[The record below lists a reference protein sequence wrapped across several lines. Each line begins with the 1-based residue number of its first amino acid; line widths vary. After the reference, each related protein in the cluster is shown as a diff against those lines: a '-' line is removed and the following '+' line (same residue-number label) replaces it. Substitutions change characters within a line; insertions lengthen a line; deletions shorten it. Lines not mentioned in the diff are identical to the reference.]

1 MPRHRLYTRVFSFN
15 FVKMPM
21 LRPLSLSLAAL
32 CSLALS
38 VPVHAADDDAIV
50 PDRPDFV
57 ESSKVVGKGRLQI
70 ETSAQWERRR
80 DDDLHSRTLTTPT
93 LLRIGLGER
102 AELRIETEGRS
113 IEHDA
118 DPATGEH
125 AVIAGWADTE
135 LGVKWHLAD
144 GQGGSPSLGVLLHAA
159 LPSGSGALRG
169 HGVRPSLRLS
179 AEWELPNDYSL
190 AVMPGVAGETD
201 DDGRRYAYGILA
213 ASLGRDFGERA
224 HGFLELAAP
233 QIARATHGGSQLF
246 VDTGMS
252 WLVNKDCQ
260 VDFAVSHGL
269 NHRTPDLGI
278 AFGLSLR
285 R

>member
-1 MPRHRLYTRVFSFN
+1 MSARQPFR
-15 FVKMPM
+15 
-21 LRPLSLSLAAL
+21 LSLALL
-32 CSLALS
+32 CSAGLFAAGA
-38 VPVHAADDDAIV
+38 VHAADDDAIA

-70 ETSAQWERRR
+70 ETSAQWDRQR
-80 DDDLHSRTLTTPT
+80 DDALHSRTLTTPT
-93 LLRIGLGER
+93 LLRIGVGER
-102 AELRIETEGRS
+102 AELRIETEGRT

-125 AVIAGWADTE
+125 AVTAGWADTE

-144 GQGGSPSLGVLLHAA
+144 SRGASPSLGVLLHAA
-159 LPSGSGALRG
+159 LPSGSDALRG

-190 AVMPGVAGETD
+190 GVMPGVASDTD
-201 DDGRRYAYGILA
+201 DDGRRYGYGILA
-213 ASLGRDFGERA
+213 ASLGKDFGERA

-233 QIARATHGGSQLF
+233 QIARATHGGTQLF

-252 WLVNKDCQ
+252 WLVDKDCQ